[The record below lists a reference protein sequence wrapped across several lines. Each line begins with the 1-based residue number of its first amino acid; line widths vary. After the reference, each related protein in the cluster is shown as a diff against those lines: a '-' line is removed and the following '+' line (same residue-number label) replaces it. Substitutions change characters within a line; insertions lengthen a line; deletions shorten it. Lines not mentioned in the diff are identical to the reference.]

1 MPLKIKPRV
10 KGYFGIF
17 TMVFCIIIKSGYE
30 QFGI

>member
-17 TMVFCIIIKSGYE
+17 TMVFCIIIKSTWG
-30 QFGI
+30 QFDI